1 MTPLP
6 SRPWLILSATVGVAL
21 VAWIGS
27 VAAARLETQQQMQQL
42 LIDTALRREL
52 LRSEIERHRLLPTTL
67 ARNPQLAVAVDP
79 DIPASRRRD
88 TINVLNEDFE
98 QLARADG
105 AATLYLVDARGIT
118 RVASNHRLP
127 TTFVGQDY
135 SFRAYFRDAMQGG
148 TGELFAQG
156 TVSGVPGLYLAQ
168 RLRNGTGVVVT
179 KIEFTDLEKN
189 WQIRNEQTLV
199 LDRSGTVLLT
209 SDPGSRF
216 TTYRSE
222 PDTAGNWISAQLP
235 APYQDWMLT
244 LRRNIGAAVLTARLF
259 GAALGGTLGLLM
271 VAACY
276 LMFVNRRRRE
286 IQRVELERLVTSRTE
301 ELENSNRRLIQE
313 IEERSR
319 SEATVQ
325 KLRDNLAQANR
336 LAILGQISAGVA
348 HEINQPTA
356 AIRTYADNAKK
367 MLERGQTAAALSMLP
382 LIASLT
388 ERIGLITEQLREFSR
403 RSPARSELVKL
414 SDVIDGSQ
422 LLLEQSLRMRRIRL
436 LRPHSPEQ
444 QRVLANRT
452 RLEQVLVNLIQN
464 AMDAVADMPHPQI
477 CIETG
482 DDADAVW
489 ISVSDNGPGIPPE
502 RRGDLFAPF
511 SSSKPLGLG
520 LGLVIS
526 RDIVSDLGGS
536 LEFAPGAA
544 GGAVF
549 KATIPA
555 WLP

>member
-6 SRPWLILSATVGVAL
+6 SRLWLILSAAVGVAL
-21 VAWIGS
+21 VAWVGS
-27 VAAARLETQQQMQQL
+27 VAAARLETQRQTQQL

-67 ARNPQLAVAVDP
+67 ARNPQLAAAVDP
-79 DIPASRRRD
+79 DIPAADRKD

-135 SFRAYFRDAMQGG
+135 SFRAYFRDAMQRG

-156 TVSGVPGLYLAQ
+156 TISGVPGLYLAQ
-168 RLRNGTGVVVT
+168 RLRNGAGVVVT
-179 KIEFTDLEKN
+179 KVEFTDLEKN

-199 LDRSGTVLLT
+199 VDRSGIVLLT

-216 TTYRSE
+216 TAYKSE
-222 PDTAGNWISAQLP
+222 PDIAGKWISAQLP
-235 APYQDWMLT
+235 APYQDWTLT
-244 LRRNIGAAVLTARLF
+244 LRRDIGAAVLTARLF
-259 GAALGGTLGLLM
+259 GAALGGTLGLLL

-276 LMFVNRRRRE
+276 LTFVSRRRRE
-286 IQRVELERLVTSRTE
+286 TQRVELERLVTSRTE
-301 ELENSNRRLIQE
+301 ELENSNRRLVQE
-313 IEERSR
+313 IEEHSR

-325 KLRDNLAQANR
+325 RLRDNLAQANR

-356 AIRTYADNAKK
+356 AIRTYADNAQK
-367 MLERGQTAAALSMLP
+367 MLERGQAAAALATLP

-388 ERIGLITEQLREFSR
+388 ERIGLITEQLREFAR
-403 RSPARSELVKL
+403 RSPAKREVVSLA
-414 SDVIDGSQ
+414 DVIDGSQ
-422 LLLEQSLRMRRIRL
+422 LLLEQSLRVRRIRL

-444 QRVLANRT
+444 QRVFANRT

-464 AMDAVADMPHPQI
+464 AMDAVADMTDPQI

-489 ISVSDNGPGIPPE
+489 ISVSDNGPGVPPE
-502 RRGDLFAPF
+502 RRDDLFAPF

-536 LEFAPGAA
+536 LDFAPGPT

-549 KATIPA
+549 KVRIPGWRA
-555 WLP
+555 